1 MLFGGC
7 RVSEASKLKRKTMN
21 RTEALHQ
28 IITFGKQRDKA
39 FTKLVNFSYDS
50 DIEHFALEHKILA
63 DVLAMYI
70 NCSISGDDL
79 EEWANFVECRDDINY
94 LAVEDYIY
102 ALANPEI
109 MGDISQTKINQMLI
123 VLKEHL

>member
-1 MLFGGC
+1 
-7 RVSEASKLKRKTMN
+7 MN
-21 RTEALHQ
+21 RTEALQQ
-28 IITFGKQRDKA
+28 IITFGKQRDEA
-39 FTKLVNFSYDS
+39 FTKLVKCRYDS
-50 DIEHFALEHKILA
+50 DIEHFVLEHKILA

-70 NCSISGDDL
+70 NGSISGGDL

-109 MGDISQTKINQMLI
+109 MGDISQAKINQMLV

>member
-1 MLFGGC
+1 
-7 RVSEASKLKRKTMN
+7 MN
-21 RTEALHQ
+21 RTEALQQ
-28 IITFGKQRDKA
+28 IITFGKQRDEA
-39 FTKLVNFSYDS
+39 FTKLVKCSYDS

-70 NCSISGDDL
+70 NGSISGDDL

-109 MGDISQTKINQMLI
+109 MGDISQAKINQMLV

>member
-28 IITFGKQRDKA
+28 IITFGKQRNEA

-50 DIEHFALEHKILA
+50 DIEYFALEHKILA

-70 NCSISGDDL
+70 SAANTSDEL
-79 EEWANFVECRDDINY
+79 EE
-94 LAVEDYIY
+94 
-102 ALANPEI
+102 
-109 MGDISQTKINQMLI
+109 
-123 VLKEHL
+123 